1 MSGPGLRETK
11 RAETARGLAT
21 TAHALV
27 RERGLTEVTVDD
39 IVEVAHVSRRTFS
52 NYFSCKEEAVA
63 AVVTQHAEAGLT
75 SWCPDPSSR
84 DLLALVRDLVRHQ
97 AVSGT
102 LGVLVDVA
110 GLTAEHR
117 QLVPFVREAQWR
129 LWAMAGERVLAA
141 LAEPASV
148 GESSDGG
155 QSVDQSAECR
165 AEVDAVLGAV
175 FGVVSSMLGD
185 GAPAADPTDSTDLP
199 RLLAHVLTRIET
211 GFGQPARPTAKPPTR
226 PGSVRAT
233 VRGAHLYET
242 FGEQGGASRSGMH
255 ER

>member
-11 RAETARGLAT
+11 RAETARALAT

-63 AVVTQHAEAGLT
+63 AVVTQHAQAGLA
-75 SWCPDPSSR
+75 SWHPDPSSR

-97 AVSGT
+97 AASGT
-102 LGVLVDVA
+102 LGALVDVA

-129 LWAMAGERVLAA
+129 LWAMAGERFLAV
-141 LAEPASV
+141 LAEPGSSATPTGGGRSV
-148 GESSDGG
+148 H
-155 QSVDQSAECR
+155 QPAERR

-175 FGVVSSMLGD
+175 FGVVSSLLGG
-185 GAPAADPTDSTDLP
+185 GAPAADATDLP
-199 RLLAHVLTRIET
+199 RLLDHVLTRLET
-211 GFGQPARPTAKPPTR
+211 GFGPPTPPTPPMPPTPSTRRRTPGR
-226 PGSVRAT
+226 PR
-233 VRGAHLYET
+233 
-242 FGEQGGASRSGMH
+242 
-255 ER
+255 

>member
-11 RAETARGLAT
+11 RAETARALAT

-63 AVVTQHAEAGLT
+63 AVVTQHAEAGLA
-75 SWCPDPSSR
+75 SWHPDPSSR

-97 AVSGT
+97 AASGT
-102 LGVLVDVA
+102 LGALVDVA

-129 LWAMAGERVLAA
+129 LWAMAGERVLAV
-141 LAEPASV
+141 LAEPGSSATPTGGGRSV
-148 GESSDGG
+148 H
-155 QSVDQSAECR
+155 QPAERR

-175 FGVVSSMLGD
+175 FGVVSSLLGSS
-185 GAPAADPTDSTDLP
+185 APATDPTASSDSTEPTGSTAPTDPTDLP
-199 RLLAHVLTRIET
+199 RLLDHVLTRLET
-211 GFGQPARPTAKPPTR
+211 GFGPPTPPMPPTPSTRRRTPGR
-226 PGSVRAT
+226 PR
-233 VRGAHLYET
+233 
-242 FGEQGGASRSGMH
+242 
-255 ER
+255 